1 MTDLQ
6 TTKKCLKQEKMRQ
19 AAETMDRLA
28 EKTDPAWSGSNT
40 VKQWRRRDEP
50 STEEVSPEET
60 AEIKALRDE
69 AQRGETV
76 PWSRVKAK
84 AQKLLE

>member
-1 MTDLQ
+1 MADPQ
-6 TTKKCLKQEKMRQ
+6 TTKKHLKQDKMRQ

-28 EKTDPAWSGSNT
+28 EKTDPAWSGSDT

-50 STEEVSPEET
+50 PTEKVSPEET

-69 AQRGETV
+69 AERGEAV
-76 PWSRVKAK
+76 PWGRVKAK
-84 AQKLLE
+84 AQRLME